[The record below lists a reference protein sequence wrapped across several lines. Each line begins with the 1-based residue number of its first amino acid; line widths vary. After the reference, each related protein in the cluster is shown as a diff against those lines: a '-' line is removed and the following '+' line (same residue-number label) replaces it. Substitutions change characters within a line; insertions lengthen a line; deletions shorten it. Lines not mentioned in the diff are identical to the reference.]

1 MVAAKALGT
10 GDTVLVFASE
20 GGGPTTGKDL
30 VAYGVVHYGAGS
42 EAGAGAALVKVACA
56 RDAESFQRLLVACE
70 NLAGAVPGVKVLVA
84 GVNTG
89 RVGAFE
95 ALRGIALLNRAWPWR
110 RCRGRMQA
118 SRCTNRMALT
128 GRASFCAMTGDNW
141 R

>member
-89 RVGAFE
+89 RGGAFE
-95 ALRGIALLNRAWPWR
+95 AAPHHEEVELGVGHAPDRRPDKVALVGKHLAR
-110 RCRGRMQA
+110 
-118 SRCTNRMALT
+118 
-128 GRASFCAMTGDNW
+128 
-141 R
+141 

>member
-95 ALRGIALLNRAWPWR
+95 ALRGA
-110 RCRGRMQA
+110 GY
-118 SRCTNRMALT
+118 
-128 GRASFCAMTGDNW
+128 RASQQGVAMEKVSGADAGLALHEQDGFDRPGVFLCDDW